1 MIKHCAS
8 SAWLLLSVTLAG
20 CGSTPPRQPAALE
33 QAAKTEQAA
42 HRAMRDGDLLRA
54 RELFR
59 QSMLMQQ
66 ALDNAPARAQAAI
79 NLASVSH
86 KLGDDEAALAV
97 LEPIL
102 TEDKPPYP
110 AELRAAAALRKG
122 VILAD
127 AGKPADTAWQQAQ
140 QECRSSCG
148 YRAGI
153 ANLGARLALARGD
166 HAAALALVQQAQAAS
181 PGQDEQANALRLSA
195 AAETALGQQDKAL
208 AHYQGALEIDTALG
222 LSQRIAADLRGMA
235 EVLGKLGRADD
246 AAQYTK
252 RAAAV
257 DEALRSLSASAGKR
271 AVP

>member
-1 MIKHCAS
+1 MIKHRIS
-8 SAWLLLSVTLAG
+8 VSLLLLLMLAG
-20 CGSTPPRQPAALE
+20 CGSAPPRQPAALE
-33 QAAKTEQAA
+33 QAGKTEQAA

-54 RELFR
+54 RELFH

-86 KLGDDEAALAV
+86 KLGDDAAALAV

-102 TEDKPPYP
+102 NEDKPPYP
-110 AELRAAAALRKG
+110 GELRAAAALRKAI
-122 VILAD
+122 ILAD
-127 AGKPADTAWQQAQ
+127 GGKPADAAWQQAQ
-140 QECRSSCG
+140 QECHQSCG

-166 HAAALALVQQAQAAS
+166 HASALALAQQGLAAS

-195 AAETALGQQDKAL
+195 VAETALGQQDKAL
-208 AHYQGALEIDTALG
+208 AHYQGALEIDTSLG
-222 LSQRIAADLRGMA
+222 LSRRIAADLHGMA
-235 EVLGKLGRADD
+235 EVLGKLGRVDD
-246 AAQYTK
+246 AAQYAR

-257 DEALRSLSASAGKR
+257 DEAISSLSASAGKR
-271 AVP
+271 AIP